1 MGPRSWILHH
11 GASTFVMRQC
21 VHMTFFPDWMWPVS
35 LLHGHGE
42 RLRDTIQVYLPR
54 LSTFLWIFLLT
65 RLTLSILQG
74 YGPWT
79 GYTNLVLI
87 LAYLD
92 LLYPRYLSSYFND
105 ILLLQWYGP
114 IAWHNNLDTNFSILD
129 FVRSSATWAWDNWLL
144 FCMDGNSG
152 IPWTCVFK
160 GLLLVKTILWL
171 ANNWVFKLFLLAY

>member
-1 MGPRSWILHH
+1 MILIWENFPHPMDPIGWDH
-11 GASTFVMRQC
+11 ALGSCTMARRLLWCVNVSTWQ
-21 VHMTFFPDWMWPVS
+21 
-35 LLHGHGE
+35 
-42 RLRDTIQVYLPR
+42 
-54 LSTFLWIFLLT
+54 FLLIGCGQFPCSMDMGRDYEILSKYTCLVFLPFYGSFFST

-129 FVRSSATWAWDNWLL
+129 FVRSSTWAWDNW
-144 FCMDGNSG
+144 
-152 IPWTCVFK
+152 T
-160 GLLLVKTILWL
+160 
-171 ANNWVFKLFLLAY
+171 AFLYGWQFGDTLDMCF

>member
-11 GASTFVMRQC
+11 GASTFVMRQY
-21 VHMTFFPDWMWPVS
+21 VHMTILLIGCGQFPYSMDMGRDYEILSKYTCLVFQPFYGSFF
-35 LLHGHGE
+35 
-42 RLRDTIQVYLPR
+42 
-54 LSTFLWIFLLT
+54 STW
-65 RLTLSILQG
+65 LTLSILQG

-129 FVRSSATWAWDNWLL
+129 FVRSSTTWAWDNW
-144 FCMDGNSG
+144 
-152 IPWTCVFK
+152 T
-160 GLLLVKTILWL
+160 
-171 ANNWVFKLFLLAY
+171 AFLYGWQFAGDTLDMCF